1 MAAGREGIDGGGADE
16 VVCCVDGV
24 DGIDE
29 EDNGGDATEATVGV
43 ALLRS
48 QGFGGETMLLNLK
61 KKKKENTVFPR
72 SMTGHVI
79 I

>member
-1 MAAGREGIDGGGADE
+1 MAAGREGIVGGGADE

-24 DGIDE
+24 EGDDE
-29 EDNGGDATEATVGV
+29 EDNGDDATEATVGV

-61 KKKKENTVFPR
+61 KKIRYFHDLWPVT
-72 SMTGHVI
+72 
-79 I
+79 